1 MIVYENTLKQF
12 FRHCRTKKLVNF
24 ICSEYESV
32 SGKPATGEMRYSWKY
47 TCLIVCTALSGAP
60 VPPNDDTGIRIDIEE
75 SARTNH
81 LKLTFASSGNGEY
94 RFALLGLYAGNS
106 VKLTNAVD
114 IVTFREG
121 SASWTSVHPSMIMS
135 HDVRRLTRGIPENE
149 VRCVSIEGASFLPD
163 CFYSP
168 DTDILTDYDS
178 QITAGFPVFYANDA
192 EDLNVFLEPVMR
204 TGGADALR
212 KLRSIESNALSQDS
226 EERNEDQLYLVSS
239 ILTNVRRN
247 RRAWYII
254 EGHTGT
260 GQEEIALDIVDKLK
274 EEGRSVSILKEN
286 EIPDDNQ
293 DLVIISQKD
302 GGSLEQLEFGKVAIF
317 LCDEV
322 RDPSLD
328 LLKSEANLAAAAN
341 KAGAQLYITHL
352 KQNTAF
358 VDGGKGMRWL
368 ANCLQLATIMRED
381 YNPDSY
387 DIRLIR
393 SKDDW
398 LPCANKGIACI
409 VLPDNVTYDPET
421 GNISYR
427 KNQKKGVYNALAA
440 GRNGAW
446 IVCED
451 PALRKYL
458 EKELFAVRQRQL
470 QIRGI
475 IKEMSSGQAGSGN
488 YDVQVGSAGNNETL
502 LGSAGNTE
510 ALVRGADNTE
520 ALVRGADN
528 NGAKVDGSGSNAS
541 RTGISGRTRH
551 NAQKNSRDE
560 LIRKADSKYL
570 KKLTSCIGKKT
581 FLKLSSQ
588 AVTWLVSALMAYD
601 TMKDYDRMVDF
612 SGVCVQIG
620 KACEYE
626 LKKRIFT
633 GYMAYEKK
641 KYGEPQYLKKIP
653 SACFSTNDTTEESQL
668 LTEDQVTLGK
678 LKYIMGLD
686 DNGRIA
692 SQKIWHEFR
701 EYAEAE
707 LLVNPASS
715 YNIIK
720 SQMPVIARIR
730 DEYRNPSAHAQEVTV
745 VDAQECIQY
754 VITVQKKLSELLEQY
769 KY

>member
-328 LLKSEANLAAAAN
+328 LLKSEADLAAAAN

-393 SKDDW
+393 SKEDW
-398 LPCANKGIACI
+398 LPYANKGIACI

-475 IKEMSSGQAGSGN
+475 IKEMGSS
-488 YDVQVGSAGNNETL
+488 L
-502 LGSAGNTE
+502 K
-510 ALVRGADNTE
+510 DN
-520 ALVRGADN
+520 
-528 NGAKVDGSGSNAS
+528 
-541 RTGISGRTRH
+541 
-551 NAQKNSRDE
+551 RDE
-560 LIRKADSKYL
+560 LMKKADSQYVNKL
-570 KKLTSCIGKKT
+570 KSSVGKKT
-581 FLKLSSQ
+581 LLKLSSQ
-588 AVTWLVSALMAYD
+588 SVTWLVSALMAYD

-707 LLVNPASS
+707 FLVNPASS

-754 VITVQKKLSELLEQY
+754 VITVQKKLSELLDQY

>member
-204 TGGADALR
+204 TGGGADALR

-475 IKEMSSGQAGSGN
+475 IKEMGSS
-488 YDVQVGSAGNNETL
+488 L
-502 LGSAGNTE
+502 K
-510 ALVRGADNTE
+510 DN
-520 ALVRGADN
+520 
-528 NGAKVDGSGSNAS
+528 
-541 RTGISGRTRH
+541 
-551 NAQKNSRDE
+551 RDE
-560 LIRKADSKYL
+560 LMKKADSQYVNKL
-570 KKLTSCIGKKT
+570 KSSVGKKT

-588 AVTWLVSALMAYD
+588 SVTWLVSALMAYD

>member
-60 VPPNDDTGIRIDIEE
+60 VPPDDDTGIRIDIEE
-75 SARTNH
+75 SAQTNH

-121 SASWTSVHPSMIMS
+121 SASWTSVHPSKIMS

-168 DTDILTDYDS
+168 DTDILTDYDG
-178 QITAGFPVFYANDA
+178 QIPAGFPVFYANDA

-204 TGGADALR
+204 TGGGADALR
-212 KLRSIESNALSQDS
+212 KLRSIESNALSQNS

-286 EIPDDNQ
+286 EIPDDSQ

-328 LLKSEANLAAAAN
+328 LLKSEADLAAAAN

-393 SKDDW
+393 SKEDW
-398 LPCANKGIACI
+398 LPYANKGIACI

-475 IKEMSSGQAGSGN
+475 IKEMGSS
-488 YDVQVGSAGNNETL
+488 L
-502 LGSAGNTE
+502 K
-510 ALVRGADNTE
+510 DN
-520 ALVRGADN
+520 
-528 NGAKVDGSGSNAS
+528 
-541 RTGISGRTRH
+541 
-551 NAQKNSRDE
+551 RDE
-560 LIRKADSKYL
+560 LMKKADSKYDNKL
-570 KKLTSCIGKKT
+570 KSSVGKKT

-588 AVTWLVSALMAYD
+588 SITWLVSALMAYD
-601 TMKDYDRMVDF
+601 SMKDYDRMVDF

-715 YNIIK
+715 YNVIK

>member
-60 VPPNDDTGIRIDIEE
+60 VPPDDDTGIRIDIEE
-75 SARTNH
+75 SAQTNH

-121 SASWTSVHPSMIMS
+121 SASWTSVHPSKIMS

-168 DTDILTDYDS
+168 DTDILTDYDG

-204 TGGADALR
+204 TGGGADALR

-286 EIPDDNQ
+286 EIPDDSQ

-328 LLKSEANLAAAAN
+328 LLKSEADLAAAAN

-393 SKDDW
+393 SKEDW
-398 LPCANKGIACI
+398 LPYANKGIACI

-421 GNISYR
+421 DNISYR

-446 IVCED
+446 IVCEN

-475 IKEMSSGQAGSGN
+475 IKEMGSS
-488 YDVQVGSAGNNETL
+488 L
-502 LGSAGNTE
+502 K
-510 ALVRGADNTE
+510 DN
-520 ALVRGADN
+520 
-528 NGAKVDGSGSNAS
+528 
-541 RTGISGRTRH
+541 
-551 NAQKNSRDE
+551 RDE
-560 LIRKADSKYL
+560 LMKKADSKYVNKL
-570 KKLTSCIGKKT
+570 KSSVGKKT

-588 AVTWLVSALMAYD
+588 SITWLVSALMAYD
-601 TMKDYDRMVDF
+601 SMKDYDRMVDF

-715 YNIIK
+715 YNVIK

-730 DEYRNPSAHAQEVTV
+730 DEYRNPSAHAQEITV

>member
-204 TGGADALR
+204 TGGGADALR

-328 LLKSEANLAAAAN
+328 LLKSEADLAAAAN

-393 SKDDW
+393 SKEDW
-398 LPCANKGIACI
+398 LPYANKGIACI

-475 IKEMSSGQAGSGN
+475 IKEMGSS
-488 YDVQVGSAGNNETL
+488 L
-502 LGSAGNTE
+502 K
-510 ALVRGADNTE
+510 DN
-520 ALVRGADN
+520 
-528 NGAKVDGSGSNAS
+528 
-541 RTGISGRTRH
+541 
-551 NAQKNSRDE
+551 RDE
-560 LIRKADSKYL
+560 LMKKADSQYVNKL
-570 KKLTSCIGKKT
+570 KSSVGKKT

-588 AVTWLVSALMAYD
+588 SVTWLVSALMAYD
-601 TMKDYDRMVDF
+601 SMKDYDRMVDF

-754 VITVQKKLSELLEQY
+754 VITVQKKLAELLEQY

>member
-121 SASWTSVHPSMIMS
+121 SASWTSVHPSKIMS

-204 TGGADALR
+204 TGGGADALR

-286 EIPDDNQ
+286 EIPDDSQ

-302 GGSLEQLEFGKVAIF
+302 GGSLEQLKFGKVAIF

-328 LLKSEANLAAAAN
+328 LLKSEADLAAAAN

-393 SKDDW
+393 SKEDW
-398 LPCANKGIACI
+398 LPYANKGIACI

-446 IVCED
+446 IVCEN

-475 IKEMSSGQAGSGN
+475 IKEMGSS
-488 YDVQVGSAGNNETL
+488 L
-502 LGSAGNTE
+502 K
-510 ALVRGADNTE
+510 DN
-520 ALVRGADN
+520 
-528 NGAKVDGSGSNAS
+528 
-541 RTGISGRTRH
+541 
-551 NAQKNSRDE
+551 RDE
-560 LIRKADSKYL
+560 LMKKADSKYVNKL
-570 KKLTSCIGKKT
+570 KSSVGKKT

-588 AVTWLVSALMAYD
+588 SITWLVSALMAYD
-601 TMKDYDRMVDF
+601 SMKDYDRMVDF

-653 SACFSTNDTTEESQL
+653 NACFSTNDTTEESQL

>member
-204 TGGADALR
+204 TGGGADALR

-475 IKEMSSGQAGSGN
+475 IMEMSSS
-488 YDVQVGSAGNNETL
+488 L
-502 LGSAGNTE
+502 K
-510 ALVRGADNTE
+510 DN
-520 ALVRGADN
+520 
-528 NGAKVDGSGSNAS
+528 
-541 RTGISGRTRH
+541 
-551 NAQKNSRDE
+551 RDE
-560 LIRKADSKYL
+560 LMKKADSQYVNKL
-570 KKLTSCIGKKT
+570 KSSVGKKT

-588 AVTWLVSALMAYD
+588 SVTWLVSALMAYD

>member
-60 VPPNDDTGIRIDIEE
+60 VPPDDDTGIRIDIEE
-75 SARTNH
+75 SAQTNH

-121 SASWTSVHPSMIMS
+121 SASWTSVHPSKIMS

-168 DTDILTDYDS
+168 DTDILTDYDG

-204 TGGADALR
+204 TGGGADALR
-212 KLRSIESNALSQDS
+212 KLRSIESNALSQNS

-286 EIPDDNQ
+286 EIPDDSQ

-328 LLKSEANLAAAAN
+328 LLKSEADLAAAAN

-393 SKDDW
+393 SKEDW
-398 LPCANKGIACI
+398 LPYANKGIACI

-446 IVCED
+446 IVCEN

-475 IKEMSSGQAGSGN
+475 IKEMGSS
-488 YDVQVGSAGNNETL
+488 L
-502 LGSAGNTE
+502 K
-510 ALVRGADNTE
+510 DN
-520 ALVRGADN
+520 
-528 NGAKVDGSGSNAS
+528 
-541 RTGISGRTRH
+541 
-551 NAQKNSRDE
+551 RDE
-560 LIRKADSKYL
+560 LMKKADSKYVNKL
-570 KKLTSCIGKKT
+570 KSSVGKKT

-588 AVTWLVSALMAYD
+588 SITWLVSALMAYD
-601 TMKDYDRMVDF
+601 SMKDYDRMVDF

-653 SACFSTNDTTEESQL
+653 NACFSTNDTTEESQL

-715 YNIIK
+715 YNVIK

-754 VITVQKKLSELLEQY
+754 VITVQKKLSELTSY
-769 KY
+769 TA

>member
-60 VPPNDDTGIRIDIEE
+60 VPPDDDTGIRIDIEE
-75 SARTNH
+75 SAQTNH

-121 SASWTSVHPSMIMS
+121 SASWTSVHPSKIMS

-204 TGGADALR
+204 TGGGADALR
-212 KLRSIESNALSQDS
+212 KLRSIESNALSQNS

-274 EEGRSVSILKEN
+274 EEGRSVSILKEK
-286 EIPDDNQ
+286 EIPDDSQ

-328 LLKSEANLAAAAN
+328 LLKSEADLAAAAN

-393 SKDDW
+393 SKEDW
-398 LPCANKGIACI
+398 LPYANKGIACI

-475 IKEMSSGQAGSGN
+475 IKEMGSS
-488 YDVQVGSAGNNETL
+488 L
-502 LGSAGNTE
+502 K
-510 ALVRGADNTE
+510 DN
-520 ALVRGADN
+520 
-528 NGAKVDGSGSNAS
+528 
-541 RTGISGRTRH
+541 
-551 NAQKNSRDE
+551 RDE
-560 LIRKADSKYL
+560 LMKKADSQYVNKL
-570 KKLTSCIGKKT
+570 KSSVGKKT

-588 AVTWLVSALMAYD
+588 SITWLVSALMAYD
-601 TMKDYDRMVDF
+601 SMKDYDRMVDF

-715 YNIIK
+715 YNVIK

-754 VITVQKKLSELLEQY
+754 VITVQKKLAELLEQY

>member
-60 VPPNDDTGIRIDIEE
+60 VPPDDDTGIRIDIEE
-75 SARTNH
+75 SAQTNH

-121 SASWTSVHPSMIMS
+121 SASWTSVHPSKIMS

-204 TGGADALR
+204 TGGGADALR
-212 KLRSIESNALSQDS
+212 KLRSIESNALSQNS

-286 EIPDDNQ
+286 EIPDDSQ

-328 LLKSEANLAAAAN
+328 LLKSEADLAAAAN

-393 SKDDW
+393 SKEDW
-398 LPCANKGIACI
+398 LPYANKGIACI

-446 IVCED
+446 IVCEN

-475 IKEMSSGQAGSGN
+475 IKEMGSS
-488 YDVQVGSAGNNETL
+488 L
-502 LGSAGNTE
+502 K
-510 ALVRGADNTE
+510 DN
-520 ALVRGADN
+520 
-528 NGAKVDGSGSNAS
+528 
-541 RTGISGRTRH
+541 
-551 NAQKNSRDE
+551 RDE
-560 LIRKADSKYL
+560 LMKKADSQYVNKL
-570 KKLTSCIGKKT
+570 KSSVGKKT

-588 AVTWLVSALMAYD
+588 SVTWLVSALMAYD
-601 TMKDYDRMVDF
+601 SMKDYDRMVDF

-715 YNIIK
+715 YNVIK

-754 VITVQKKLSELLEQY
+754 VITVQKKLAELLGEY

>member
-75 SARTNH
+75 SAQTNH

-121 SASWTSVHPSMIMS
+121 SASWTSVHPSKIMS

-168 DTDILTDYDS
+168 DTDILTDYDG

-204 TGGADALR
+204 TGGGADALR

-286 EIPDDNQ
+286 EIPDDSQ

-328 LLKSEANLAAAAN
+328 LLKSEADLAAAAN

-393 SKDDW
+393 SKEDW
-398 LPCANKGIACI
+398 LPYANKGIACI

-446 IVCED
+446 IVCEN

-475 IKEMSSGQAGSGN
+475 IKEMSSSLK
-488 YDVQVGSAGNNETL
+488 D
-502 LGSAGNTE
+502 
-510 ALVRGADNTE
+510 
-520 ALVRGADN
+520 
-528 NGAKVDGSGSNAS
+528 
-541 RTGISGRTRH
+541 
-551 NAQKNSRDE
+551 SRDE
-560 LIRKADSKYL
+560 LMKKADSQYVNKL
-570 KKLTSCIGKKT
+570 KSSVGKKT

-588 AVTWLVSALMAYD
+588 SITWLVSALMAYD
-601 TMKDYDRMVDF
+601 SMKDYDRMVDF

-715 YNIIK
+715 YNVIK

-754 VITVQKKLSELLEQY
+754 VITVQKKLAELLEQY

>member
-204 TGGADALR
+204 TGGGADALR

-328 LLKSEANLAAAAN
+328 LLKSEADLAAAAN

-393 SKDDW
+393 SKEDW
-398 LPCANKGIACI
+398 LPYANKGIACI

-427 KNQKKGVYNALAA
+427 KSQKKGVYNALAA

-475 IKEMSSGQAGSGN
+475 IKEMGSS
-488 YDVQVGSAGNNETL
+488 L
-502 LGSAGNTE
+502 K
-510 ALVRGADNTE
+510 DN
-520 ALVRGADN
+520 
-528 NGAKVDGSGSNAS
+528 
-541 RTGISGRTRH
+541 
-551 NAQKNSRDE
+551 RDE
-560 LIRKADSKYL
+560 LMKKADSKYVNKL
-570 KKLTSCIGKKT
+570 KSSVGKKT

-588 AVTWLVSALMAYD
+588 SITWLVSALMAYD

>member
-204 TGGADALR
+204 TGGGADALR

-458 EKELFAVRQRQL
+458 DLELFAVRQRQL

-475 IKEMSSGQAGSGN
+475 IKEMGSS
-488 YDVQVGSAGNNETL
+488 L
-502 LGSAGNTE
+502 K
-510 ALVRGADNTE
+510 DN
-520 ALVRGADN
+520 
-528 NGAKVDGSGSNAS
+528 
-541 RTGISGRTRH
+541 
-551 NAQKNSRDE
+551 RDE
-560 LIRKADSKYL
+560 LMKKADSQYVNKL
-570 KKLTSCIGKKT
+570 KSSVGKKT

-588 AVTWLVSALMAYD
+588 SVTWLVSALMAYD

>member
-60 VPPNDDTGIRIDIEE
+60 VPPDDDTGIRIDIEE
-75 SARTNH
+75 SAQTNH

-121 SASWTSVHPSMIMS
+121 SASWTSVHPSKIMS

-168 DTDILTDYDS
+168 DTDILTDYDG

-204 TGGADALR
+204 TGGGADALR
-212 KLRSIESNALSQDS
+212 KLRSIESNALSQNS

-286 EIPDDNQ
+286 EIPDDSQ

-328 LLKSEANLAAAAN
+328 LLKSEADLAAAAN

-393 SKDDW
+393 SKEDW
-398 LPCANKGIACI
+398 LPYANKGIACI

-475 IKEMSSGQAGSGN
+475 IKEMGSS
-488 YDVQVGSAGNNETL
+488 L
-502 LGSAGNTE
+502 K
-510 ALVRGADNTE
+510 DN
-520 ALVRGADN
+520 
-528 NGAKVDGSGSNAS
+528 
-541 RTGISGRTRH
+541 
-551 NAQKNSRDE
+551 RDE
-560 LIRKADSKYL
+560 LMKKADSKYVNKL
-570 KKLTSCIGKKT
+570 KSSVGKKT

-588 AVTWLVSALMAYD
+588 SITWLVSALMAYD
-601 TMKDYDRMVDF
+601 SMKDYDRMVDF

-715 YNIIK
+715 YNVMK
-720 SQMPVIARIR
+720 SQMTVIARIR

-754 VITVQKKLSELLEQY
+754 VITVQKKLAELLEQY

>member
-204 TGGADALR
+204 TGGGADALR

-475 IKEMSSGQAGSGN
+475 IKEMGSS
-488 YDVQVGSAGNNETL
+488 L
-502 LGSAGNTE
+502 K
-510 ALVRGADNTE
+510 DN
-520 ALVRGADN
+520 
-528 NGAKVDGSGSNAS
+528 
-541 RTGISGRTRH
+541 
-551 NAQKNSRDE
+551 RDE
-560 LIRKADSKYL
+560 LMKKADSKYVNKL
-570 KKLTSCIGKKT
+570 KSSVGKKT

-588 AVTWLVSALMAYD
+588 SITWLVSALMAYD
-601 TMKDYDRMVDF
+601 SMKDYDRMVDF

-754 VITVQKKLSELLEQY
+754 VITVQKKLSELLDQY

>member
-475 IKEMSSGQAGSGN
+475 IKEMGSS
-488 YDVQVGSAGNNETL
+488 L
-502 LGSAGNTE
+502 K
-510 ALVRGADNTE
+510 DN
-520 ALVRGADN
+520 
-528 NGAKVDGSGSNAS
+528 
-541 RTGISGRTRH
+541 
-551 NAQKNSRDE
+551 RDE
-560 LIRKADSKYL
+560 LMKKADSQYVNKL
-570 KKLTSCIGKKT
+570 KSSVGKKT

-588 AVTWLVSALMAYD
+588 SVTWLVSALMAYD

-715 YNIIK
+715 YNVIK

-754 VITVQKKLSELLEQY
+754 VITVQKKLSELLDQY

>member
-60 VPPNDDTGIRIDIEE
+60 VPPDDDTGIRIDIEE
-75 SARTNH
+75 SAQTNH

-121 SASWTSVHPSMIMS
+121 SASWTSVHPSKIMS

-204 TGGADALR
+204 TGGGADALR
-212 KLRSIESNALSQDS
+212 KLRSIESNALSQNS

-286 EIPDDNQ
+286 EIPDDSQ

-328 LLKSEANLAAAAN
+328 LLKSEADLAAAAN

-393 SKDDW
+393 SKEDW
-398 LPCANKGIACI
+398 LPYANKGIACI

-446 IVCED
+446 IVCEN

-475 IKEMSSGQAGSGN
+475 IKEMGSS
-488 YDVQVGSAGNNETL
+488 L
-502 LGSAGNTE
+502 K
-510 ALVRGADNTE
+510 DN
-520 ALVRGADN
+520 
-528 NGAKVDGSGSNAS
+528 
-541 RTGISGRTRH
+541 
-551 NAQKNSRDE
+551 RDE
-560 LIRKADSKYL
+560 LMKKADSKYVNKL
-570 KKLTSCIGKKT
+570 KSSVGKKT

-588 AVTWLVSALMAYD
+588 SITWLVSALMAYD
-601 TMKDYDRMVDF
+601 SMKDYDRMVDF

-754 VITVQKKLSELLEQY
+754 VITVQKKLAELLEQY

>member
-60 VPPNDDTGIRIDIEE
+60 VPPDDDTGIRIDIEE
-75 SARTNH
+75 SAQTNH

-121 SASWTSVHPSMIMS
+121 SASWTSVHPSKIMS

-204 TGGADALR
+204 TGGGADALR
-212 KLRSIESNALSQDS
+212 KLRSIESNALSQNS

-286 EIPDDNQ
+286 EIPDDSQ

-328 LLKSEANLAAAAN
+328 LLKSEADLAAAAN

-393 SKDDW
+393 SKEDW
-398 LPCANKGIACI
+398 LPYANKGIACI

-475 IKEMSSGQAGSGN
+475 IKEMGSS
-488 YDVQVGSAGNNETL
+488 L
-502 LGSAGNTE
+502 K
-510 ALVRGADNTE
+510 DN
-520 ALVRGADN
+520 
-528 NGAKVDGSGSNAS
+528 
-541 RTGISGRTRH
+541 
-551 NAQKNSRDE
+551 RDE
-560 LIRKADSKYL
+560 LMKKADSKYVNKL
-570 KKLTSCIGKKT
+570 KSSVGKKT

-588 AVTWLVSALMAYD
+588 SITWLVSALMAYD
-601 TMKDYDRMVDF
+601 SMKDYDRMVDF

-715 YNIIK
+715 YNVIK

-754 VITVQKKLSELLEQY
+754 VITVQKKLAELLEQY

>member
-1 MIVYENTLKQF
+1 M
-12 FRHCRTKKLVNF
+12 
-24 ICSEYESV
+24 
-32 SGKPATGEMRYSWKY
+32 
-47 TCLIVCTALSGAP
+47 
-60 VPPNDDTGIRIDIEE
+60 
-75 SARTNH
+75 
-81 LKLTFASSGNGEY
+81 KLTFASSGNGEY

-121 SASWTSVHPSMIMS
+121 SASWTSVHPSKIMS

-204 TGGADALR
+204 TGGGADALR
-212 KLRSIESNALSQDS
+212 KLRSIESNALSQNS

-286 EIPDDNQ
+286 EIPDDSQ

-328 LLKSEANLAAAAN
+328 LLKSEADLAAAAN

-475 IKEMSSGQAGSGN
+475 IKEMGSS
-488 YDVQVGSAGNNETL
+488 L
-502 LGSAGNTE
+502 K
-510 ALVRGADNTE
+510 DN
-520 ALVRGADN
+520 
-528 NGAKVDGSGSNAS
+528 
-541 RTGISGRTRH
+541 
-551 NAQKNSRDE
+551 RDE
-560 LIRKADSKYL
+560 LMKKADSKYVNKL
-570 KKLTSCIGKKT
+570 KSSVGKKT

-588 AVTWLVSALMAYD
+588 SITWLVSALMAYD
-601 TMKDYDRMVDF
+601 SMKDYDRMVDF

-715 YNIIK
+715 YNVIK

>member
-60 VPPNDDTGIRIDIEE
+60 VPPDDDTGIRIDIEE
-75 SARTNH
+75 SAQTNH

-121 SASWTSVHPSMIMS
+121 SASWTSVHPSKIMS

-204 TGGADALR
+204 TGGGADALR
-212 KLRSIESNALSQDS
+212 KLRSIESNALSQNS

-286 EIPDDNQ
+286 EIPDDSQ

-328 LLKSEANLAAAAN
+328 LLKSEADLAAAAN

-393 SKDDW
+393 SKEDW
-398 LPCANKGIACI
+398 LPYANKGIACI

-475 IKEMSSGQAGSGN
+475 IKEMGSS
-488 YDVQVGSAGNNETL
+488 L
-502 LGSAGNTE
+502 K
-510 ALVRGADNTE
+510 DN
-520 ALVRGADN
+520 
-528 NGAKVDGSGSNAS
+528 
-541 RTGISGRTRH
+541 
-551 NAQKNSRDE
+551 RDE
-560 LIRKADSKYL
+560 LMKKADSQYVNKL
-570 KKLTSCIGKKT
+570 KSSVGKKT

-588 AVTWLVSALMAYD
+588 SITWLVSALMAYD
-601 TMKDYDRMVDF
+601 SMKDYDRMVDF

-720 SQMPVIARIR
+720 SQMPVIAKIR

>member
-204 TGGADALR
+204 TGGGADALR
-212 KLRSIESNALSQDS
+212 KLRTIESNALSQDS

-393 SKDDW
+393 SKEDW
-398 LPCANKGIACI
+398 LPYANRGIACI

-475 IKEMSSGQAGSGN
+475 IKEMSSS
-488 YDVQVGSAGNNETL
+488 L
-502 LGSAGNTE
+502 K
-510 ALVRGADNTE
+510 DN
-520 ALVRGADN
+520 
-528 NGAKVDGSGSNAS
+528 
-541 RTGISGRTRH
+541 
-551 NAQKNSRDE
+551 RDE
-560 LIRKADSKYL
+560 LMKKADSQYVNKL
-570 KKLTSCIGKKT
+570 KSSVGKKT

-588 AVTWLVSALMAYD
+588 SVTWLVSALMAYD

>member
-60 VPPNDDTGIRIDIEE
+60 VPPDDDTGIRIDIEE
-75 SARTNH
+75 SAQTNH

-121 SASWTSVHPSMIMS
+121 SASWTSVHPSKIMS

-204 TGGADALR
+204 TGGGADALR

-286 EIPDDNQ
+286 EIPDDSQ

-328 LLKSEANLAAAAN
+328 LLKSEADLAAAAN

-393 SKDDW
+393 SKEDW

-475 IKEMSSGQAGSGN
+475 IKEMGN
-488 YDVQVGSAGNNETL
+488 SL
-502 LGSAGNTE
+502 K
-510 ALVRGADNTE
+510 DN
-520 ALVRGADN
+520 
-528 NGAKVDGSGSNAS
+528 
-541 RTGISGRTRH
+541 
-551 NAQKNSRDE
+551 RDE
-560 LIRKADSKYL
+560 PMKKADSKYVNKL
-570 KKLTSCIGKKT
+570 KSSVGKKT

-588 AVTWLVSALMAYD
+588 SITWLVSALMAYD
-601 TMKDYDRMVDF
+601 SMKDYDRMVDF

-715 YNIIK
+715 YNVIK

-754 VITVQKKLSELLEQY
+754 VITVQKKLAELLEQY

>member
-60 VPPNDDTGIRIDIEE
+60 VPPDDDTGIRIDIEE
-75 SARTNH
+75 SAQTNH

-121 SASWTSVHPSMIMS
+121 SASWTSVHPSKIMS

-168 DTDILTDYDS
+168 DTDILTDYDG

-204 TGGADALR
+204 TGGGADALR

-286 EIPDDNQ
+286 EIPDDSQ

-328 LLKSEANLAAAAN
+328 LLKSEADLAAAAN

-393 SKDDW
+393 SKEDW
-398 LPCANKGIACI
+398 LPYANKGIACI

-475 IKEMSSGQAGSGN
+475 IKEMGSS
-488 YDVQVGSAGNNETL
+488 L
-502 LGSAGNTE
+502 K
-510 ALVRGADNTE
+510 DN
-520 ALVRGADN
+520 
-528 NGAKVDGSGSNAS
+528 
-541 RTGISGRTRH
+541 
-551 NAQKNSRDE
+551 RDE
-560 LIRKADSKYL
+560 LMKKADSKYVNKL
-570 KKLTSCIGKKT
+570 KSSVGKKT

-588 AVTWLVSALMAYD
+588 SITWLVSALMAYD
-601 TMKDYDRMVDF
+601 SMKDYDRMVDF

-715 YNIIK
+715 YNVIK

-754 VITVQKKLSELLEQY
+754 VITVQKKLAELLEQY

>member
-204 TGGADALR
+204 TGGGADALR

-286 EIPDDNQ
+286 EIPDDSQ

-328 LLKSEANLAAAAN
+328 LLKSEADLAAAAN

-393 SKDDW
+393 SKEDW
-398 LPCANKGIACI
+398 LPYANKGIACI

-475 IKEMSSGQAGSGN
+475 IKEMSSS
-488 YDVQVGSAGNNETL
+488 L
-502 LGSAGNTE
+502 K
-510 ALVRGADNTE
+510 DN
-520 ALVRGADN
+520 
-528 NGAKVDGSGSNAS
+528 
-541 RTGISGRTRH
+541 
-551 NAQKNSRDE
+551 RDE
-560 LIRKADSKYL
+560 LMKKADSQYVNKL
-570 KKLTSCIGKKT
+570 KSSVGKKT

-588 AVTWLVSALMAYD
+588 SITWLVSALMAYD
-601 TMKDYDRMVDF
+601 SMKDYDRMVDF

-754 VITVQKKLSELLEQY
+754 VITVQKKLSELLDQY

>member
-60 VPPNDDTGIRIDIEE
+60 VPPDDDTGIRIDIEE
-75 SARTNH
+75 SAQTNH

-204 TGGADALR
+204 TGGGADALR

-286 EIPDDNQ
+286 EIPDDSQ

-328 LLKSEANLAAAAN
+328 LLKSEADLAAAAN

-393 SKDDW
+393 SKEDW
-398 LPCANKGIACI
+398 LPYANKGIACI

-446 IVCED
+446 IVCEN

-475 IKEMSSGQAGSGN
+475 IKEMGSS
-488 YDVQVGSAGNNETL
+488 L
-502 LGSAGNTE
+502 K
-510 ALVRGADNTE
+510 DN
-520 ALVRGADN
+520 
-528 NGAKVDGSGSNAS
+528 
-541 RTGISGRTRH
+541 
-551 NAQKNSRDE
+551 RDE
-560 LIRKADSKYL
+560 LMKKADSKYVNKL
-570 KKLTSCIGKKT
+570 KSSVGKKT

-588 AVTWLVSALMAYD
+588 SVTWLVSALMAYD
-601 TMKDYDRMVDF
+601 TMKDFDRMVDF

-715 YNIIK
+715 YNVIK

-754 VITVQKKLSELLEQY
+754 VITVQKKLAELLEQY

>member
-204 TGGADALR
+204 TGGGADALR
-212 KLRSIESNALSQDS
+212 KLRSIESNALSQNS

-286 EIPDDNQ
+286 EIPDDSQ

-328 LLKSEANLAAAAN
+328 LLKSEADLAAAAN

-393 SKDDW
+393 SKEDW
-398 LPCANKGIACI
+398 LPYANKGIACI

-446 IVCED
+446 IVCEN

-475 IKEMSSGQAGSGN
+475 IKEMGSS
-488 YDVQVGSAGNNETL
+488 L
-502 LGSAGNTE
+502 K
-510 ALVRGADNTE
+510 DN
-520 ALVRGADN
+520 
-528 NGAKVDGSGSNAS
+528 
-541 RTGISGRTRH
+541 
-551 NAQKNSRDE
+551 RDE
-560 LIRKADSKYL
+560 LMKKADSKYVNKL
-570 KKLTSCIGKKT
+570 KSSVGKKT

-588 AVTWLVSALMAYD
+588 SITWLVSALMAYD
-601 TMKDYDRMVDF
+601 SMKDYDRMVDF

-715 YNIIK
+715 YNVIK

-754 VITVQKKLSELLEQY
+754 VITVQKKLAELLEQY

>member
-204 TGGADALR
+204 TGGGADALR

-328 LLKSEANLAAAAN
+328 LLKSEADLAAAAN

-393 SKDDW
+393 SKEDW
-398 LPCANKGIACI
+398 LPYANKGIACI

-446 IVCED
+446 IVCEN

-475 IKEMSSGQAGSGN
+475 IKEMGSS
-488 YDVQVGSAGNNETL
+488 L
-502 LGSAGNTE
+502 K
-510 ALVRGADNTE
+510 DN
-520 ALVRGADN
+520 
-528 NGAKVDGSGSNAS
+528 
-541 RTGISGRTRH
+541 
-551 NAQKNSRDE
+551 RDE
-560 LIRKADSKYL
+560 LMKKADSQYVNKL
-570 KKLTSCIGKKT
+570 KSSVGKKT

-588 AVTWLVSALMAYD
+588 SITWLVSALMAYD
-601 TMKDYDRMVDF
+601 SMKDYDRMVDF

-754 VITVQKKLSELLEQY
+754 VITVQKKLSELLDQY

>member
-60 VPPNDDTGIRIDIEE
+60 VPPDDDTGIRIDIEE
-75 SARTNH
+75 SAQTNH

-121 SASWTSVHPSMIMS
+121 SASWTSVHPSKIMS

-168 DTDILTDYDS
+168 DTDILTDYDG

-204 TGGADALR
+204 TGGGADALR
-212 KLRSIESNALSQDS
+212 KLRSIESNALSQNS

-286 EIPDDNQ
+286 EIPDDSQ

-328 LLKSEANLAAAAN
+328 LLKSEADLAAAAN

-393 SKDDW
+393 SKEDW
-398 LPCANKGIACI
+398 LPYANKGIACI

-475 IKEMSSGQAGSGN
+475 IKEMGSSLQ
-488 YDVQVGSAGNNETL
+488 
-502 LGSAGNTE
+502 
-510 ALVRGADNTE
+510 DN
-520 ALVRGADN
+520 
-528 NGAKVDGSGSNAS
+528 
-541 RTGISGRTRH
+541 
-551 NAQKNSRDE
+551 RDE
-560 LIRKADSKYL
+560 LMKKADSKYVNKL
-570 KKLTSCIGKKT
+570 KSSVGKKT

-588 AVTWLVSALMAYD
+588 SITWLVSALMAYD
-601 TMKDYDRMVDF
+601 SMKDYDRMVDF

-715 YNIIK
+715 YNVIK

-754 VITVQKKLSELLEQY
+754 VITVQKKLAELLEQY

>member
-1 MIVYENTLKQF
+1 
-12 FRHCRTKKLVNF
+12 
-24 ICSEYESV
+24 
-32 SGKPATGEMRYSWKY
+32 MRYSWKY

-60 VPPNDDTGIRIDIEE
+60 VPPDDDTGIRIDIEE
-75 SARTNH
+75 SAQTNH

-121 SASWTSVHPSMIMS
+121 SASWTSVHPSKIMS

-204 TGGADALR
+204 TGGGADALR
-212 KLRSIESNALSQDS
+212 KLRSIESNALSQNS

-286 EIPDDNQ
+286 EIPDDSQ

-328 LLKSEANLAAAAN
+328 LLKSEADLAAAAN

-393 SKDDW
+393 SKEDW
-398 LPCANKGIACI
+398 LPYANKGIACI

-475 IKEMSSGQAGSGN
+475 IKEMGSS
-488 YDVQVGSAGNNETL
+488 L
-502 LGSAGNTE
+502 K
-510 ALVRGADNTE
+510 DN
-520 ALVRGADN
+520 
-528 NGAKVDGSGSNAS
+528 
-541 RTGISGRTRH
+541 
-551 NAQKNSRDE
+551 RDE
-560 LIRKADSKYL
+560 LMKKADSKYVNKL
-570 KKLTSCIGKKT
+570 KSSVGKKT

-588 AVTWLVSALMAYD
+588 SITWLVSALMAYD
-601 TMKDYDRMVDF
+601 SMKDYDRMVDF

-754 VITVQKKLSELLEQY
+754 VITVQKKLAELLEQY

>member
-47 TCLIVCTALSGAP
+47 TCLIVCTALSGAS
-60 VPPNDDTGIRIDIEE
+60 VPPDDDTGIRIDIEE
-75 SARTNH
+75 SAQTNH

-121 SASWTSVHPSMIMS
+121 SASWTSVHPSKIMS

-168 DTDILTDYDS
+168 DTDILTDYDG

-204 TGGADALR
+204 TGGGADALR
-212 KLRSIESNALSQDS
+212 KLRSIESNALSQNS

-286 EIPDDNQ
+286 EIPDDSQ

-328 LLKSEANLAAAAN
+328 LLKSEADLAAAAN

-393 SKDDW
+393 SKEDW
-398 LPCANKGIACI
+398 LPYANRGIACI

-446 IVCED
+446 IVCEN

-475 IKEMSSGQAGSGN
+475 IKEMGSS
-488 YDVQVGSAGNNETL
+488 L
-502 LGSAGNTE
+502 K
-510 ALVRGADNTE
+510 DN
-520 ALVRGADN
+520 
-528 NGAKVDGSGSNAS
+528 
-541 RTGISGRTRH
+541 
-551 NAQKNSRDE
+551 RDE
-560 LIRKADSKYL
+560 LMKKADSKYVNKL
-570 KKLTSCIGKKT
+570 KSSVGKKT

-588 AVTWLVSALMAYD
+588 SITWLVSALMAYD
-601 TMKDYDRMVDF
+601 SMKDYDRMVDF

-641 KYGEPQYLKKIP
+641 KYDEPQYLKKIP

-715 YNIIK
+715 YNVIK

-754 VITVQKKLSELLEQY
+754 VITVQKKLAELLEQY

>member
-60 VPPNDDTGIRIDIEE
+60 VPPDDDTGIRIDIEE
-75 SARTNH
+75 SAQTNH

-121 SASWTSVHPSMIMS
+121 SASWTSVHPSKIMS

-168 DTDILTDYDS
+168 DTDILTDYDG

-204 TGGADALR
+204 TGGGADALR
-212 KLRSIESNALSQDS
+212 KLRSIESNALSQNS

-286 EIPDDNQ
+286 EIPDDSQ

-328 LLKSEANLAAAAN
+328 LLKSEADLAAAAN

-393 SKDDW
+393 SKEDW
-398 LPCANKGIACI
+398 LPYANKGIACI

-446 IVCED
+446 IVCEN

-475 IKEMSSGQAGSGN
+475 IKEMGSS
-488 YDVQVGSAGNNETL
+488 L
-502 LGSAGNTE
+502 K
-510 ALVRGADNTE
+510 DN
-520 ALVRGADN
+520 
-528 NGAKVDGSGSNAS
+528 
-541 RTGISGRTRH
+541 
-551 NAQKNSRDE
+551 RDE
-560 LIRKADSKYL
+560 LMKKADSKYVNKL
-570 KKLTSCIGKKT
+570 KSSVGKKT

-588 AVTWLVSALMAYD
+588 SITWLVSALMAYD
-601 TMKDYDRMVDF
+601 SMKDYDRMVDF

-641 KYGEPQYLKKIP
+641 KYDEPQYLKKIP

-715 YNIIK
+715 YNVIK

-754 VITVQKKLSELLEQY
+754 VITVQKKLAELLEQY

>member
-60 VPPNDDTGIRIDIEE
+60 VPPDDDTGIRIDIEE
-75 SARTNH
+75 SAQTNH

-121 SASWTSVHPSMIMS
+121 SASWTSVHPSKIMS

-168 DTDILTDYDS
+168 DTDILTDYDG

-204 TGGADALR
+204 TGGGADALR
-212 KLRSIESNALSQDS
+212 KLRSIESNALSQNS

-286 EIPDDNQ
+286 EIPDDSQ

-328 LLKSEANLAAAAN
+328 LLKSEADLAAAAN

-393 SKDDW
+393 SKEDW
-398 LPCANKGIACI
+398 LPYANKGIACI

-446 IVCED
+446 IVCEN

-475 IKEMSSGQAGSGN
+475 IKEMGSS
-488 YDVQVGSAGNNETL
+488 L
-502 LGSAGNTE
+502 K
-510 ALVRGADNTE
+510 DN
-520 ALVRGADN
+520 
-528 NGAKVDGSGSNAS
+528 
-541 RTGISGRTRH
+541 
-551 NAQKNSRDE
+551 RDE
-560 LIRKADSKYL
+560 LMKKADSKYVNKL
-570 KKLTSCIGKKT
+570 KSSVGKKT

-588 AVTWLVSALMAYD
+588 SITWLVSALMAYD
-601 TMKDYDRMVDF
+601 SMKDYDRMVDF

-715 YNIIK
+715 YNVIK

-754 VITVQKKLSELLEQY
+754 VITVQKKLAELLEQY

>member
-192 EDLNVFLEPVMR
+192 EDLNVFLEPVIR
-204 TGGADALR
+204 TGGGADALR

-260 GQEEIALDIVDKLK
+260 GQEEIALDIVDKQK

-286 EIPDDNQ
+286 EIPDDSQ

-328 LLKSEANLAAAAN
+328 LLKSEADLAAAAN

-446 IVCED
+446 IVCEN

-475 IKEMSSGQAGSGN
+475 IKEMSSS
-488 YDVQVGSAGNNETL
+488 L
-502 LGSAGNTE
+502 K
-510 ALVRGADNTE
+510 DN
-520 ALVRGADN
+520 
-528 NGAKVDGSGSNAS
+528 
-541 RTGISGRTRH
+541 
-551 NAQKNSRDE
+551 RDE
-560 LIRKADSKYL
+560 LMKKADSQYVNKL
-570 KKLTSCIGKKT
+570 KSSVGKKT

-588 AVTWLVSALMAYD
+588 SVTWLVSALMAYD

>member
-204 TGGADALR
+204 TGGGADALR
-212 KLRSIESNALSQDS
+212 KLRTIESNALSQDS

-475 IKEMSSGQAGSGN
+475 IKEMSSS
-488 YDVQVGSAGNNETL
+488 L
-502 LGSAGNTE
+502 K
-510 ALVRGADNTE
+510 DN
-520 ALVRGADN
+520 
-528 NGAKVDGSGSNAS
+528 
-541 RTGISGRTRH
+541 
-551 NAQKNSRDE
+551 RDE
-560 LIRKADSKYL
+560 LMKKADSQYVNKL
-570 KKLTSCIGKKT
+570 KSSVGKKT

-588 AVTWLVSALMAYD
+588 SVTWLVSALMAYD

>member
-204 TGGADALR
+204 TGGGADALR

-475 IKEMSSGQAGSGN
+475 IKEMGSS
-488 YDVQVGSAGNNETL
+488 L
-502 LGSAGNTE
+502 K
-510 ALVRGADNTE
+510 DN
-520 ALVRGADN
+520 
-528 NGAKVDGSGSNAS
+528 
-541 RTGISGRTRH
+541 
-551 NAQKNSRDE
+551 RDE
-560 LIRKADSKYL
+560 LMKKADSQYVNKL
-570 KKLTSCIGKKT
+570 KSSVGKKT

-588 AVTWLVSALMAYD
+588 SVTWLVSALMAYD
-601 TMKDYDRMVDF
+601 TMKDFDRMVDF

>member
-47 TCLIVCTALSGAP
+47 TCLIVCTAISGAP
-60 VPPNDDTGIRIDIEE
+60 VPPDDDTGIRIDIEE
-75 SARTNH
+75 SAQTNH

-121 SASWTSVHPSMIMS
+121 SASWTSVHPSKIMS

-168 DTDILTDYDS
+168 DTDILTDYDG

-204 TGGADALR
+204 TGGGADALR
-212 KLRSIESNALSQDS
+212 KLRSIESNALAQNS

-286 EIPDDNQ
+286 EIPDDSQ

-328 LLKSEANLAAAAN
+328 LLKSEADLAAAAN

-393 SKDDW
+393 SKEDW
-398 LPCANKGIACI
+398 LPYANKGIACI

-421 GNISYR
+421 GNIAYR

-446 IVCED
+446 IVCEN

-475 IKEMSSGQAGSGN
+475 IKEMGSS
-488 YDVQVGSAGNNETL
+488 L
-502 LGSAGNTE
+502 K
-510 ALVRGADNTE
+510 DN
-520 ALVRGADN
+520 
-528 NGAKVDGSGSNAS
+528 
-541 RTGISGRTRH
+541 
-551 NAQKNSRDE
+551 RDE
-560 LIRKADSKYL
+560 LMKKADSKYVNKL
-570 KKLTSCIGKKT
+570 KSSVGKKT

-588 AVTWLVSALMAYD
+588 SITWLVSALMAYD
-601 TMKDYDRMVDF
+601 SMKDYDRMVDF

-715 YNIIK
+715 YNVIK

-754 VITVQKKLSELLEQY
+754 VITVQKKLAELLEQY

>member
-12 FRHCRTKKLVNF
+12 FRHCRNKKLVNF

-60 VPPNDDTGIRIDIEE
+60 VPPDDDTGIRIDIEE
-75 SARTNH
+75 SAQTNH

-121 SASWTSVHPSMIMS
+121 SASWTSVHPSKIMS

-168 DTDILTDYDS
+168 DTDILTDYDG

-204 TGGADALR
+204 TGGGADALR
-212 KLRSIESNALSQDS
+212 KLRSIESNALSQNS

-286 EIPDDNQ
+286 EIPDDSQ

-328 LLKSEANLAAAAN
+328 LLKSEADLAAAAN

-393 SKDDW
+393 SKEDW
-398 LPCANKGIACI
+398 LPYANKGIACI

-446 IVCED
+446 IVCEN

-458 EKELFAVRQRQL
+458 DLELFAVRQRQL

-475 IKEMSSGQAGSGN
+475 IKEMGSS
-488 YDVQVGSAGNNETL
+488 L
-502 LGSAGNTE
+502 K
-510 ALVRGADNTE
+510 DN
-520 ALVRGADN
+520 
-528 NGAKVDGSGSNAS
+528 
-541 RTGISGRTRH
+541 
-551 NAQKNSRDE
+551 RDE
-560 LIRKADSKYL
+560 LMKKADSKYVNKL
-570 KKLTSCIGKKT
+570 KSSVGKKT

-588 AVTWLVSALMAYD
+588 SITWLVSALMAYD
-601 TMKDYDRMVDF
+601 SMKDYDRMVDF

>member
-106 VKLTNAVD
+106 VKPTNAVD

-204 TGGADALR
+204 TGGGADALR

-475 IKEMSSGQAGSGN
+475 IKEMSSS
-488 YDVQVGSAGNNETL
+488 L
-502 LGSAGNTE
+502 K
-510 ALVRGADNTE
+510 DN
-520 ALVRGADN
+520 
-528 NGAKVDGSGSNAS
+528 
-541 RTGISGRTRH
+541 
-551 NAQKNSRDE
+551 RDE
-560 LIRKADSKYL
+560 LMKKADSQYVNKL
-570 KKLTSCIGKKT
+570 KSSVGKKT

-588 AVTWLVSALMAYD
+588 SVTWLVSALMAYD

>member
-24 ICSEYESV
+24 ICSEYEAV

-60 VPPNDDTGIRIDIEE
+60 VPPDDDTGIRIDIEE
-75 SARTNH
+75 SAQTNH

-121 SASWTSVHPSMIMS
+121 SASWTSVHPSKIMS

-204 TGGADALR
+204 TGGGADALR

-286 EIPDDNQ
+286 EIPDDSQ

-328 LLKSEANLAAAAN
+328 LLKSEADLAAAAN

-393 SKDDW
+393 SKEDW
-398 LPCANKGIACI
+398 LPYANKGIACI

-421 GNISYR
+421 DNISYR

-475 IKEMSSGQAGSGN
+475 IKEMGSS
-488 YDVQVGSAGNNETL
+488 L
-502 LGSAGNTE
+502 K
-510 ALVRGADNTE
+510 DN
-520 ALVRGADN
+520 
-528 NGAKVDGSGSNAS
+528 
-541 RTGISGRTRH
+541 
-551 NAQKNSRDE
+551 RDE
-560 LIRKADSKYL
+560 LMKKADSKYVNKL
-570 KKLTSCIGKKT
+570 KSSVGKKT

-588 AVTWLVSALMAYD
+588 SVTWLVSALMAYD